1 MKLIS
6 EVFAQENTVNLNPP
20 IGWDLP
26 SNVNISTIIGSGL
39 QLLLLIAAVFFFVYL
54 IIGGIKWI
62 MSGGDKAKVEAA
74 RNQITHALIG
84 LLVVFGSWIIVSLV
98 KTMFGIDIFNPPIP
112 SFKNAVS
119 GGGGA
124 TATPTWPPGLMP

>member
-6 EVFAQENTVNLNPP
+6 EVIAQENKVNLNPP
-20 IGWDLP
+20 GGFGNIP
-26 SNVNISTIIGSGL
+26 SDVNLSTIIGSGL

-62 MSGGDKAKVEAA
+62 MSGGDKTKVEAA

-84 LLVVFGSWIIVSLV
+84 LLVVFGSWIVVSLI
-98 KTMFGIDIFNPPIP
+98 KTIFGIDIFNPPIP
-112 SFKNAVS
+112 SFTNS
-119 GGGGA
+119 F
-124 TATPTWPPGLMP
+124 TRATPTP

>member
-6 EVFAQENTVNLNPP
+6 TVSAQVLGDNAINLGPP
-20 IGWDLP
+20 GGFGTIP
-26 SNVNISTIIGSGL
+26 SNIDLKTIIGSGL

-84 LLVVFGSWIIVSLV
+84 LLVVFGAWIVASLI

-112 SFKNAVS
+112 SFTKSVS
-119 GGGGA
+119 
-124 TATPTWPPGLMP
+124 